1 LPDAASV
8 APSPEQSLDLYLR
21 VETPE
26 DVVLSYRLAGPAL
39 RLWAFLIDLLVRIGL
54 CIGTMMMLSCSGVS
68 ALLPGTAMG
77 IFLVLW
83 FLAEWFYYVIAEGCF
98 RGKTIGKQIFR
109 LRVIHEE
116 GYPITFWA
124 AFLRN
129 TVREA
134 DFLALYGVALLTMIV
149 AGKFQRLGDLAARTI
164 VVEERHIRLPLDP
177 LILEKIAPLSRGEIG
192 SFVPSDQTLALIEQF
207 HGRRSALTYER
218 GHEMALVLARVLA
231 NRLRYTGDP
240 KLVEEYP
247 MGFLA
252 RVYATFYQPPPTV
265 EPKPVR
271 GVEQRVVPQTVGS
284 SRT

>member
-1 LPDAASV
+1 MSDAASV
-8 APSPEQSLDLYLR
+8 AAPHEPALDLHLR

-39 RLWAFLIDLLVRIGL
+39 RLWAYLIDLFVRIGL
-54 CIGTMMMLSCSGVS
+54 CIGTMMLLSCSGVL
-68 ALLPGTAMG
+68 ALLPGTSMG
-77 IFLVLW
+77 IYLVLV
-83 FLAEWFYYVIAEGCF
+83 FFAEWFYYVVAEGFF

-124 AFLRN
+124 AMLRN
-129 TVREA
+129 IVRAA
-134 DFLALYGVALLTMIV
+134 DVLAFYGVALLTMIV

-164 VVEERHIRLPLDP
+164 VIEERHIRLPLDP
-177 LILEKIAPLSRGEIG
+177 LILEKIAPLARGEIG

-231 NRLRYTGDP
+231 DRLRYTGDR

-252 RVYATFYQPPPTV
+252 RVYATFYQPPQPMV
-265 EPKPVR
+265 EKLER
-271 GVEQRVVPQTVGS
+271 GPRRELEAVGS
-284 SRT
+284 ADA

>member
-1 LPDAASV
+1 LPEAAS
-8 APSPEQSLDLYLR
+8 AASSHERSLDLYLR

-39 RLWAFLIDLLVRIGL
+39 RLWAYLIDLLVRIGL
-54 CIGTMMMLSCSGVS
+54 CTGMMMMLNCSGLLF
-68 ALLPGTAMG
+68 LLPGTALG
-77 IFLVLW
+77 IFLVLV
-83 FLAEWFYYVIAEGCF
+83 FIAEWGYYIIGEGFF

-129 TVREA
+129 IVRAA

-177 LILEKIAPLSRGEIG
+177 LILEKIAPLARGEIG

-231 NRLRYTGDP
+231 DRLRYTGDLR
-240 KLVEEYP
+240 LVEEYP

-252 RVYATFYQPPPTV
+252 RVYATFYQPPQPV
-265 EPKPVR
+265 ETRPEREPRIVVRPV
-271 GVEQRVVPQTVGS
+271 ES
-284 SRT
+284 ART